1 MSKINHSSIYL
12 HILPQKIKIKKHLT
26 SCNAIKI
33 FVVWPIYLQ
42 VEIQCQWERP
52 ARQIFILVPEFLRE
66 LCIRQVIF
74 TSIPDMGTKFNGYF
88 TQVYGLFGS
97 SD

>member
-1 MSKINHSSIYL
+1 MLSKLLFGQFIYKL
-12 HILPQKIKIKKHLT
+12 KYNVNETCLKL
-26 SCNAIKI
+26 
-33 FVVWPIYLQ
+33 
-42 VEIQCQWERP
+42 RP
-52 ARQIFILVPEFLRE
+52 ARQILFWFENFGQKFAF
-66 LCIRQVIF
+66 RQVIF

>member
-1 MSKINHSSIYL
+1 MLISLYKDITVSASYW
-12 HILPQKIKIKKHLT
+12 T
-26 SCNAIKI
+26 E
-33 FVVWPIYLQ
+33 V
-42 VEIQCQWERP
+42 
-52 ARQIFILVPEFLRE
+52 
-66 LCIRQVIF
+66 CIRQVIF